1 MKPPLAFLNRR
12 LPHERRRS
20 GQAVH
25 RCDDGFSRAS
35 RAYARGGCLMSF
47 LSSPACLPLPSVGDG
62 TAALVTVTTGAATPV
77 LQLARACSSPRAE
90 ARGVAP
96 FPLGQ
101 HLAGAALEPR
111 SRPPVSFFTSGAR
124 ALAACASTSPLHAP
138 RLTRRAQQPNQ
149 GRPTPTFAP
158 PTMNKTAAIEARG
171 LSRQAEIFSE
181 EWT

>member
-1 MKPPLAFLNRR
+1 MRARR
-12 LPHERRRS
+12 LPDVFPFVAGMPASSLRRRRNGGAS
-20 GQAVH
+20 H
-25 RCDDGFSRAS
+25 RHDWR
-35 RAYARGGCLMSF
+35 RH
-47 LSSPACLPLPSVGDG
+47 
-62 TAALVTVTTGAATPV
+62 PV
-77 LQLARACSSPRAE
+77 LQLARASSSPRAE
-90 ARGVAP
+90 ARGFAS

-111 SRPPVSFFTSGAR
+111 SRPPVPFFTPGAR
-124 ALAACASTSPLHAP
+124 ALAACAPTSPLHAP